1 MPEDLKPFYN
11 LKAKTDAMIGFE
23 VKWSVAAMCLDTW
36 KPEVSKDPS
45 VENSYVLAQG
55 LPNTAHTLEIIANG
69 DGDIPVKEVRVYSPP
84 LK

>member
-1 MPEDLKPFYN
+1 MQK
-11 LKAKTDAMIGFE
+11 DA
-23 VKWSVAAMCLDTW
+23 
-36 KPEVSKDPS
+36 KPENGFLCAFVSVVKR
-45 VENSYVLAQG
+45 